1 MADFS
6 AEQIIPLSFEVH
18 GLPIKLKYAADR
30 YTGLYRQGWHNSEYD
45 KDSDARLIADLVT
58 EWDVEFRGEAV
69 KLDYADILKLPGW
82 AISAVAVALMED
94 LGKLTAPKW
103 TG

>member
-1 MADFS
+1 MADFGT
-6 AEQIIPLSFEVH
+6 EQLIPLSFEVH

-30 YTGLYRQGWHNSEYD
+30 YTGTYRSSWQTTGAG
-45 KDSDARLIADLVT
+45 KDSDAKLIADLVT
-58 EWDVEFRGEAV
+58 EWDVDYRGKAV
-69 KLDYADILKLPGW
+69 ALSYDEILALPGW
-82 AISAVAVALMED
+82 AISAVALALMED